1 MAEDNYWGNIA
12 RSYLGQGLAMGWGDE
27 LEAKFR
33 SIVKEIINEEMA
45 RIEDASN
52 NNGVTI
58 NEIISIIRNMNS
70 EELTQLHESLKGNK

>member
-1 MAEDNYWGNIA
+1 MKITQK
-12 RSYLGQGLAMGWGDE
+12 RL
-27 LEAKFR
+27 
-33 SIVKEIINEEMA
+33 KEIINEEMA

-70 EELTQLHESLKGNK
+70 EELTHLHESLKGNK